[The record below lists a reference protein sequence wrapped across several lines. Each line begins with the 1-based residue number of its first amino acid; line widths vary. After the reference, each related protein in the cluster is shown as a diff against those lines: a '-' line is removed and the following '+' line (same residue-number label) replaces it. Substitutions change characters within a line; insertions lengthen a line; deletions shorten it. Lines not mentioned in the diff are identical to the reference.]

1 MRLFGRD
8 YGIKGHGETKYVE
21 MLADFINE
29 RAENIR
35 KKATV
40 LSTLDLAILTLL
52 NITDEMFQERRLQER
67 TKRDS
72 KKRKSGLS

>member
-1 MRLFGRD
+1 LFGRD
-8 YGIKGHGETKYVE
+8 YSIKGHGETKYVE
-21 MLADFINE
+21 MLVDFINE

-67 TKRDS
+67 NKRDT
-72 KKRKSGLS
+72 KKRKGGLS